1 MGLLDDVA
9 EAVTR
14 RGQDIMDLIRSG
26 RADEVTREMLD
37 MGDPVMN
44 ARLNEYLWNNYDLPM
59 DKASRMERAQGAGFI
74 DPAYRGTLA
83 DERNTKPQQ
92 FVSQDPAVANSYA
105 GNIAFADEI
114 GLPPHLAQAE
124 GGNVMPL
131 LVDKRENSSIVP
143 ESYEYKLPSTAIRS
157 AFARFDPRLR
167 HLDNLNAGVAGAT
180 AAGAGL
186 LGYGDEANAMPAPEA
201 ASGGPSEGGYSLGYR
216 DTLGQLYQTNG
227 GGVMYPKG
235 QSAEGL
241 LATVDQPAPE
251 APQPELSAFDEA
263 LRYYLGPTGIPER
276 IGAANELF
284 NPVRGL
290 ERGMVASS
298 QALDPN
304 SGLTGWE
311 RVGKGMDAT
320 TETLGALLG
329 FGGAKTAIEGAAPL
343 IDDALTAGARFGMEE
358 AGSVPIPR
366 IFGIG
371 DNGGPPL
378 RMPYTRVGSDIAE
391 NLRGHVSAAE
401 IARGEP
407 TIFGS
412 GMTNIKSAKPTALSG
427 HTSRGL
433 LDEELIPPQQIKMAD
448 VGGRTLLG
456 IVGDNSGRHTVTHM
470 GDTAFETPINTQGG
484 FQYIDRAGQGYAG
497 AKGPTAGKLR
507 EAAAT
512 EDPMYIS
519 LMMGEQSPDF
529 AVPTSQI
536 FGQMLRG
543 APIAKK
549 DAPAINEA
557 IRNIGM
563 SVKSEK
569 LVDGK
574 LVKYSETVYP
584 FRHFKDIT
592 KQGYFDQFVA
602 SLPSGSQRAAFL
614 KGLDKANLHKL
625 GLPKVSDARAAMAD
639 EAQLGMDWGS
649 TGYRAMVPDIER
661 GAHPTTPDMS
671 LTYDTGVDKVGPS
684 YSFTGEGKGV
694 PYSLVFP
701 DLASELRANGT
712 GGGLEMTSPTYKV
725 FEGSHKRAK
734 QLVDD
739 RVIEMVDT
747 FREME
752 DRFGRRTAMQYAADI
767 LKEVDITPSL
777 LAAAK
782 KANAPQWML
791 AAMAP
796 TGLLAMGA
804 DDQTR
809 GAQ

>member
-1 MGLLDDVA
+1 MDFLDDVA

-26 RADEVTREMLD
+26 KADEVTREMLD

-59 DKASRMERAQGAGFI
+59 DTASRMERARGFQGGLYSGTGEDF
-74 DPAYRGTLA
+74 PAFNGSSWATDNPDLA
-83 DERNTKPQQ
+83 YT
-92 FVSQDPAVANSYA
+92 YA
-105 GNIAFADEI
+105 
-114 GLPPHLAQAE
+114 PSE
-124 GGNVMPL
+124 GGNIMPL
-131 LVDKRENSSIVP
+131 MMRAAHGSPEVNAGGANWNRLNTSMRVGGDESLPIPTDIVP
-143 ESYEYKLPSTAIRS
+143 AGTGFYGMTRDQWPMSTRDFEMAAKQAGNSGVTFNDIVDVGGYFSKHMPAGPQREAQLASVQRAFEPSKVEVRLYPNQVRS

-186 LGYGDEANAMPAPEA
+186 LGYGDEANAMSAPQATAGVPA
-201 ASGGPSEGGYSLGYR
+201 EGDYSLGYR
-216 DTLGQLYQTNG
+216 DTLGQLYQMD

-235 QSAEGL
+235 QSVDGL

-251 APQPELSAFDEA
+251 TPQAPLSAFDEA

-276 IGAANELF
+276 IVALNELF

-343 IDDALTAGARFGMEE
+343 IDDALKAGARFGAEE
-358 AGSVPIPR
+358 AGNVPIPR
-366 IFGIG
+366 LFGIG
-371 DNGGPPL
+371 DN
-378 RMPYTRVGSDIAE
+378 
-391 NLRGHVSAAE
+391 
-401 IARGEP
+401 
-407 TIFGS
+407 
-412 GMTNIKSAKPTALSG
+412 
-427 HTSRGL
+427 
-433 LDEELIPPQQIKMAD
+433 
-448 VGGRTLLG
+448 
-456 IVGDNSGRHTVTHM
+456 
-470 GDTAFETPINTQGG
+470 
-484 FQYIDRAGQGYAG
+484 
-497 AKGPTAGKLR
+497 
-507 EAAAT
+507 
-512 EDPMYIS
+512 
-519 LMMGEQSPDF
+519 
-529 AVPTSQI
+529 
-536 FGQMLRG
+536 
-543 APIAKK
+543 
-549 DAPAINEA
+549 
-557 IRNIGM
+557 
-563 SVKSEK
+563 
-569 LVDGK
+569 
-574 LVKYSETVYP
+574 
-584 FRHFKDIT
+584 
-592 KQGYFDQFVA
+592 
-602 SLPSGSQRAAFL
+602 
-614 KGLDKANLHKL
+614 
-625 GLPKVSDARAAMAD
+625 
-639 EAQLGMDWGS
+639 
-649 TGYRAMVPDIER
+649 
-661 GAHPTTPDMS
+661 
-671 LTYDTGVDKVGPS
+671 VGPS

-701 DLASELRANGT
+701 DLASELRAKGT
-712 GGGLEMTSPTYKV
+712 GGGLEMTGPTYKV

-739 RVIEMVDT
+739 RVVEMVDT

-767 LKEVDITPSL
+767 LKEVNITPSL

-804 DDQTR
+804 DDQTK